1 MPTQSKP
8 QPIGCGFCFQHTKE
22 GFAMDNKGGRVV
34 FMPDIEYRA
43 WVNRN
48 RDMLEQIV
56 KDKQVST
63 VWLRRG
69 QNKAFLI
76 RYFEE
81 CGYTIT
87 ID

>member
-1 MPTQSKP
+1 
-8 QPIGCGFCFQHTKE
+8 
-22 GFAMDNKGGRVV
+22 MDGKGGNVI

-48 RDMLEQIV
+48 KTFLEDLMKTNKI
-56 KDKQVST
+56 ST
-63 VWLRRG
+63 AWLRQG
-69 QNKAFLI
+69 NNKAFLI

-81 CGYTIT
+81 RGYTIT

>member
-1 MPTQSKP
+1 M
-8 QPIGCGFCFQHTKE
+8 E
-22 GFAMDNKGGRVV
+22 NKGGRVV

-48 RDMLEQIV
+48 
-56 KDKQVST
+56 KDKLEHIIATKEVST
-63 VWLRRG
+63 AWLRSG
-69 QNKAFLI
+69 QNKSFLV
-76 RYFEE
+76 RYFKE